1 MTNATDTD
9 LRLRLVLGSVLSRL
23 HLRGVARRWM
33 LDAVQGA
40 LDDAGIRAL
49 IVDLDAFGRSPG
61 GKRAPKRCPVRDT
74 IGGGYE
80 VYEVRWFSRLSVG
93 PDAPGD

>member
-23 HLRGVARRWM
+23 RLRGIAHRWM
-33 LDAVQGA
+33 LDAISGA

-49 IVDLDAFGRSPG
+49 VVDLDAFDRSG
-61 GKRAPKRCPVRDT
+61 GAKRAPRRCPVRDRD
-74 IGGGYE
+74 GGYE
-80 VYEVRWFSRLSVG
+80 VYEVRWFSRLEQT
-93 PDAPGD
+93 DAG

>member
-23 HLRGVARRWM
+23 RLRGIAHRWM

-49 IVDLDAFGRSPG
+49 VIDLDAFDRDRT
-61 GKRAPKRCPVRDT
+61 GKRVPKRCPVRNRD
-74 IGGGYE
+74 GGYE
-80 VYEVRWFSRLSVG
+80 VYEVRWFSRLQ
-93 PDAPGD
+93 PPEPELDAP